1 MSMDRSS
8 KIGNDNEQ
16 QDNKNNVVIFSRINI
31 LQKKPKQ
38 SIAWNR
44 LKPFKKCIV
53 LDILSQK

>member
-1 MSMDRSS
+1 MEHFSCTKSEILQNLMSMDRSS

-38 SIAWNR
+38 SIA
-44 LKPFKKCIV
+44 
-53 LDILSQK
+53 